1 MFNEIDVDKNGVINK
16 EELFPLLK
24 KNSQLDDDE
33 SIRIQIEQIFSRIDI
48 NDKGFINYDQF
59 ISAS

>member
-24 KNSQLDDDE
+24 KNGQLDDDE

-48 NDKGFINYDQF
+48 NDKGFINYD
-59 ISAS
+59 